1 MMRKKTKGL
10 QLKAHRL
17 TKVSNADR
25 ALMLKATSN
34 ALISIKAF
42 KRTQDAKCLD
52 KAMDYLQM
60 VNRCAKGYHLNV
72 LSYATSRMLGNPL
85 M

>member
-1 MMRKKTKGL
+1 MMRKKSKGL

-25 ALMLKATSN
+25 ELMLKATSK

-52 KAMDYLQM
+52 EAMESLQM

-72 LSYATSRMLGNPL
+72 LSYASTRLLGNPQ